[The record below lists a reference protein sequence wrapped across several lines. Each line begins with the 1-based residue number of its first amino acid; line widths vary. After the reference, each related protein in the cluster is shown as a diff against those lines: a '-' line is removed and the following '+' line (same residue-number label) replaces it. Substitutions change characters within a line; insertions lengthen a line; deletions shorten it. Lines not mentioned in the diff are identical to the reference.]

1 MRKADDSSLDPE
13 QLRAVEERAR
23 SLLNRADAW
32 GRYPTP
38 IEDILAAA
46 KIKVAPKSIFDL
58 QAVAEY
64 LRNKAAKAAH
74 NLKSAISKVLGLYDP
89 QDVLI
94 HIDNTVTKSKQT
106 FLTLHETGH
115 HEIPAHKKTFK
126 LFEDCN
132 DTLSPEIS
140 DLFER
145 EANNFARFA
154 LFQGDAFASYACDLP
169 LDLKSPRILAGKF
182 GASQYA
188 AAREFARTNHRS
200 CVVYVLNPVEY
211 VQGDGFR
218 AAVRRIEPS
227 PSFRQTFGLPRCTVI
242 TPDHFLGPVVPLYK
256 KRMSAPRSV
265 TITDLNGTRHDCVAE
280 AFNTTHNIII
290 LLFPTAALTA
300 KIVLISA
307 AG

>member
-1 MRKADDSSLDPE
+1 MTKSDDSSLDPD

-23 SLLNRADAW
+23 ALLNRAEAW

-38 IEDILAAA
+38 LEDILAAA
-46 KIKVAPKSIFDL
+46 KVKVAPKSIFDL
-58 QAVAEY
+58 QAVAAY
-64 LRNKAAKAAH
+64 LRDKAAEKAH
-74 NLKSAISKVLGLYDP
+74 QLKSAISKILGLYDP
-89 QDVLI
+89 HDVLI

-106 FLTLHETGH
+106 FLTLHEMGH
-115 HEIPAHKKTFK
+115 HELPAHRKTFK

-132 DTLSPEIS
+132 DTLAPEIA

-154 LFQGDAFASYACDLP
+154 LFQGDAFASHACDLP
-169 LDLKSPRILAGKF
+169 LDLKSPRTLAAKF

-188 AAREFARTNHRS
+188 AAREFARTNHRA

-218 AAVRRIEPS
+218 AAVRRIEAS
-227 PSFRQTFGLPRCTVI
+227 PLFKQKFGMPNDAVI
-242 TPDHFLGPVVPLYK
+242 TPDHFLGPIVPLHN
-256 KRMSAPRSV
+256 KRMSRPRAV
-265 TITDLNGTRHDCVAE
+265 YIRDLNDDAHECVAE

-290 LLFPTAALTA
+290 LLFPASTLVKKVSLLSKA
-300 KIVLISA
+300 V
-307 AG
+307 